1 MRKTELE
8 EWTWRILKVWSLV
21 HKTALC
27 WVEVAASLDFVLIDF
42 NSKLSSYVSTG
53 ISESVGASEGTWE
66 GFQPISV
73 PTTLGAI
80 RVIEFFVV
88 HD

>member
-27 WVEVAASLDFVLIDF
+27 WVEVAASLESVLIDF

-53 ISESVGASEGTWE
+53 ISESLDASEVTWE
-66 GFQPISV
+66 DFQPISV
-73 PTTLGAI
+73 PTTPGAI
-80 RVIEFFVV
+80 RVTEFFVA
-88 HD
+88 HG